1 MNAGLLI
8 SIATGNGLQAAGQPA
23 ADASKAE
30 GRSDE
35 ASFEQVL
42 TEVGERADGSTEP
55 AETAAPTTA
64 SPDSTS
70 VLSPLHIVLAL
81 QASALAVVPAGQGGE
96 QAHGD
101 GQSATAQSDSA
112 TVTAAEALVASL
124 QAGQTGSA
132 TQAGAEG
139 GLLSGSASMA
149 GGDAVL
155 AVAVQTDLSGGL
167 TPLDQDD
174 ATGTNQPEPAG
185 QAGTTAQGDLRQTA
199 AHSLS
204 MPASGSFAEPI
215 HDVPAAGLGATDR
228 GQNRESAGEQAGQPD
243 TSKSPDANV
252 AAAQAGL
259 GSNVR
264 TAAAPASPSDGAGL
278 RSVAAAEAAS
288 GQPSQAPSEL
298 NVNHDA
304 GADLA
309 SHSGLQNQAMTEQA
323 RQLMASAQAD
333 KGKESGKSQKEAP
346 ASQPVTGAERLGVGM
361 GDGRMGRIDGTAK
374 AAAVA
379 PVASLP
385 TEPAGASPV
394 QSLRLELDRPDLGG
408 VQVRVVLADQ
418 TVHAQVTT
426 GQVEVRDFLI
436 AKQDQLA
443 VGLKASG
450 LEMGEFQVDV
460 DPQGGGQSGPGWF
473 AGTQGDRADQ
483 GHRQPEPQATQPRL
497 AEPRPDPWL
506 GYGNGALGGVVGRRA
521 LNVFA

>member
-1 MNAGLLI
+1 M
-8 SIATGNGLQAAGQPA
+8 AGQPT

-42 TEVGERADGSTEP
+42 TQVGEQADGSTEP
-55 AETAAPTTA
+55 TEAAAPTTA
-64 SPDSTS
+64 ASDSTS

-81 QASALAVVPAGQGGE
+81 QASALAVAQTGQGSE
-96 QAHGD
+96 LAHGD
-101 GQSATAQSDSA
+101 GQSATAQSDSV

-132 TQAGAEG
+132 TQAGSAERFPA
-139 GLLSGSASMA
+139 GSVSIA

-155 AVAVQTDLSGGL
+155 AGAAQTDLSGGL

-185 QAGTTAQGDLRQTA
+185 QAGTTEQGDLRQTA
-199 AHSLS
+199 AHNPSV
-204 MPASGSFAEPI
+204 PASGSFAEQTQ
-215 HDVPAAGLGATDR
+215 DVPAAGLGATDR

-243 TSKSPDANV
+243 TSKPPDANV

-288 GQPSQAPSEL
+288 GQPIQAPSER
-298 NVNHDA
+298 NVDQDA

-333 KGKESGKSQKEAP
+333 KGKGPGKGQKETP
-346 ASQPVTGAERLGVGM
+346 SSPPMTGTERFDVGTGNGVN
-361 GDGRMGRIDGTAK
+361 GRTDGTAK
-374 AAAVA
+374 VAAVA
-379 PVASLP
+379 PVAALP
-385 TEPAGASPV
+385 AEPAGASPV
-394 QSLRLELDRPDLGG
+394 QALRVDVERPDLGG

-443 VGLKASG
+443 AGLKASG

-460 DPQGGGQSGPGWF
+460 DPQGRGQSGPGWF
-473 AGTQGDRADQ
+473 AGTQGERTDH

-497 AEPRPDPWL
+497 AEPRSDPWL
-506 GYGNGALGGVVGRRA
+506 SYGDGALGGVVGRRA

>member
-8 SIATGNGLQAAGQPA
+8 SVSTGSGLQVAGQPA

-30 GRSDE
+30 SHADE
-35 ASFEQVL
+35 TSFEQVL
-42 TEVGERADGSTEP
+42 TQVGERADGSTEP
-55 AETAAPTTA
+55 TEAAAPTTA

-81 QASALAVVPAGQGGE
+81 QASALAVVPAGQGDE

-139 GLLSGSASMA
+139 RLLFGSASMA

-155 AVAVQTDLSGGL
+155 AGAVQTDLPGGL

-185 QAGTTAQGDLRQTA
+185 QAGTTVQGDLRQTA
-199 AHSLS
+199 AHNPSV
-204 MPASGSFAEPI
+204 PASGSFAEPI
-215 HDVPAAGLGATDR
+215 HDVPAAGLVATDR
-228 GQNRESAGEQAGQPD
+228 VQKGEPAGEQAGQPD
-243 TSKSPDANV
+243 TSKPPDANV

-264 TAAAPASPSDGAGL
+264 TAAASASPSDGAGL

-288 GQPSQAPSEL
+288 GQPIQAPSEL
-298 NVNHDA
+298 DANHDA

-333 KGKESGKSQKEAP
+333 KGKESGKGQKETP
-346 ASQPVTGAERLGVGM
+346 SSQPMTGTEWFDVGTGNGVN
-361 GDGRMGRIDGTAK
+361 GRTDGTAK
-374 AAAVA
+374 VAAVA
-379 PVASLP
+379 PVAAP
-385 TEPAGASPV
+385 PAEPAAASPV
-394 QSLRLELDRPDLGG
+394 QALRVDVERPDLGG

-483 GHRQPEPQATQPRL
+483 GHRQSEPQATQPRL
-497 AEPRPDPWL
+497 AEPRPDQWL
-506 GYGNGALGGVVGRRA
+506 SYGDGALGGVVGRRA